1 MLCEMIFKQSC
12 GISLV
17 DGTARCPI
25 GGDLDQREWPAKLC
39 IVVHGG
45 SCCLQSTSAKKSL
58 SAFSRSRRHQIRILF
73 YYSTTYRTQFQYIF
87 MPPPVKC
94 SFKPQTHQML
104 SNAGDQLAAPCDLPP
119 TAGTQH
125 VTMATRGYRLFYR
138 RERW

>member
-1 MLCEMIFKQSC
+1 MIFKQSC

-45 SCCLQSTSAKKSL
+45 SCCLQSTSVKKSL
-58 SAFSRSRRHQIRILF
+58 SAFSRSRRPQIRILF

-87 MPPPVKC
+87 MPPPVQF
-94 SFKPQTHQML
+94 SFKAQTSLSLSLYLRVQMQYT
-104 SNAGDQLAAPCDLPP
+104 STCIVKNY
-119 TAGTQH
+119 T
-125 VTMATRGYRLFYR
+125 
-138 RERW
+138 ERSERQVD

>member
-1 MLCEMIFKQSC
+1 MAEGTGSSLEMLCEMIFKQSC

-45 SCCLQSTSAKKSL
+45 SCCLQSTSTKKSL

-94 SFKPQTHQML
+94 SFKEHLLCFSTFMTYKRCY
-104 SNAGDQLAAPCDLPP
+104 ND
-119 TAGTQH
+119 
-125 VTMATRGYRLFYR
+125 
-138 RERW
+138 